1 MSLNVR
7 LIITII
13 IIIIIIITIII
24 IINNSNKTVLCVV
37 GAHGTVK
44 NGMVVNIKKILEKAI
59 VTEI

>member
-7 LIITII
+7 LII

-24 IINNSNKTVLCVV
+24 IINNSNETVLCVV

-44 NGMVVNIKKILEKAI
+44 NGMVVNIKKVSEKAI
-59 VTEI
+59 VTDT

>member
-7 LIITII
+7 LIIII
-13 IIIIIIITIII
+13 IIII

-44 NGMVVNIKKILEKAI
+44 NGMVVNIKKVLEKAI
-59 VTEI
+59 VTET

>member
-13 IIIIIIITIII
+13 IIII

-37 GAHGTVK
+37 GAHDTV
-44 NGMVVNIKKILEKAI
+44 GW
-59 VTEI
+59 